1 MFSLVG
7 GFFRWLVARD
17 EARILIVGLD
27 GAGKTTLLEHT
38 KAACAASYH
47 PPPPAA
53 IPATLGMNLFK
64 AAVQGMDVTLWDV
77 GGSPGMRGMW
87 VQYFGEADGVVFVV
101 DAADR
106 PRFREAAAVLA
117 SILENTAALP
127 VLVLANKQDLPHAAR
142 ASEVEAEVCAP
153 AGLGGGAG
161 GGRGG
166 KRPFRVLEVRAQ
178 QVADAREALE
188 WVVKAATAG
197 ALERQ

>member
-1 MFSLVG
+1 
-7 GFFRWLVARD
+7 
-17 EARILIVGLD
+17 VGLD
-27 GAGKTTLLEHT
+27 GSGKTTLLEHV
-38 KAACAASYH
+38 KASCNSAYR
-47 PPPPAA
+47 PPAPAA
-53 IPATLGMNLFK
+53 IPPTLGMNLFK

-117 SILENTAALP
+117 SILDNTAALP
-127 VLVLANKQDLPHAAR
+127 VLVVANKQDLPHAAR

-178 QVADAREALE
+178 QVADAEETLE
-188 WVVKAATAG
+188 WIVKNSMAG